1 MKITD
6 ISIARR
12 MAVAA
17 ASLALVAAGAAT
29 AAIAA
34 QQSRPADGVTA
45 DFTAVTRGTAWNLA
59 DKLQLKFPT
68 YHTEGIAF
76 AGDRIFLSSVQILEP
91 TVKYPVPQ
99 GRYDR
104 SPGKGIGH
112 VFVIDRK
119 GNLQKDIV
127 LGEGDM
133 YHPSGIDFDGTSV
146 WVPVAEY
153 RPNSAAVMYR
163 IDAKSL
169 EVHKQFTVDDHIG
182 GVVRDQATGHLIG
195 QTWGSR
201 RFTEWNL
208 QGKQLASWDNPGH
221 FIDYQDCQSLAAH
234 KMICGGITNL
244 PQTPTAGGATA
255 TYELGGIG
263 LLDVRTH
270 ELLHE
275 VPFQQWST
283 AGHVATRNPFKIAAD
298 GNKLTMWVAPD
309 NGDEGNGTEI
319 LTYQATVPATQ

>member
-1 MKITD
+1 MKNTKIAIT
-6 ISIARR
+6 RR
-12 MAVAA
+12 ATIAA
-17 ASLALVAAGAAT
+17 ASLVLVAGGAAT
-29 AAIAA
+29 AAATAA
-34 QQSRPADGVTA
+34 APSTPAAGVAA
-45 DFTAVTRGTAWNLA
+45 DFSAVTRSTAWNLV
-59 DKLQLKFPT
+59 DKLQLKFQT

-76 AGDRIFLSSVQILEP
+76 AGDRIFLSSVQIIEP

-104 SPGKGIGH
+104 TPGKGIGH
-112 VFVIDRK
+112 LFVMDRK

-127 LGEGDM
+127 LGEGNM

-153 RPNSAAVMYR
+153 RPNSAATMYR
-163 IDAKSL
+163 VDAKTL
-169 EVHKQFTVDDHIG
+169 EVHKQFTFDDHVG

-201 RFTEWNL
+201 RFIEWNL
-208 QGKQLASWDNPGH
+208 DGKQLASWDNPGH
-221 FIDYQDCQSLAAH
+221 FIDYQDCQSLPDH

-244 PQTPTAGGATA
+244 PQAPAAGGASA

-263 LLDVRTH
+263 LLDVHTH

-283 AGHVATRNPFKIAAD
+283 GGHVATRNPFKIAAD

-309 NGDEGNGTEI
+309 NGDEGDGTEI
-319 LTYQATVPATQ
+319 LTYQATVPAQ